1 MRQEMEEKTINQ
13 ALIEYEYIIK
23 IIISKYKILPRDYDD
38 ALQEGRLGLL
48 KAINAYE
55 DNKGANFTSF
65 ASLCIDRQILSF
77 LRNQG
82 RKKNKIH
89 QYSYS
94 LDAYPTEIEISKLS
108 HLQNNV
114 ESYILTKIHYEHV
127 YKKVLLKMS
136 NLEKKVYHYYLT
148 GYTISEL
155 SEEYQIPKKQVYV
168 IIAKAK
174 KKIEQKLNQH

>member
-1 MRQEMEEKTINQ
+1 MRQNDEKSINK

-23 IIISKYKILPRDYDD
+23 IILSKYKIIPKDYDD

-48 KAINAYE
+48 KAIRAFK

-94 LDAYPTEIEISKLS
+94 LDSYYTEVEISKLS
-108 HLQNNV
+108 HMKNNI
-114 ESYILTKIHYEHV
+114 EDYIFAKMHYENV
-127 YKKVLLKMS
+127 YHKALVQMS
-136 NLEKKVYHYYLT
+136 YLEKNIYRYYIT
-148 GYTISEL
+148 GYTIQEL
-155 SEEYQIPKKQVYV
+155 SKEYQIPKKQVYV

-174 KKIEQKLNQH
+174 KKIEQKLNQY

>member
-1 MRQEMEEKTINQ
+1 MRQTDEKLINQ
-13 ALIEYEYIIK
+13 TIIEYEYIIK
-23 IIISKYKILPRDYDD
+23 IIISKYKIMPKDYDD
-38 ALQEGRLGLL
+38 AFQEGRLGLL
-48 KAINAYE
+48 KAIQAYQ

-94 LDAYPTEIEISKLS
+94 LDSYHTELEISKLS
-108 HLQNNV
+108 HKKNNV
-114 ESYILTKIHYEHV
+114 EEYLFTKMHYEHV
-127 YKKVLLKMS
+127 YYKALVQMS
-136 NLEKKVYHYYLT
+136 GLEKNIYRNYVT
-148 GYTISEL
+148 GYTINEL
-155 SEEYQIPKKQVYV
+155 SEAYDIPKKQVYV

-174 KKIEQKLNQH
+174 KKIEQN